1 MARNLLMFKHTKQ
14 QPNYMKKIALLITFA
29 FIALSTFAQTKYL
42 TRTGNV
48 SFFSHATLEDITA
61 NSHQATALLNSG
73 TGALAFKIP
82 IKSFEFEKALMQEHF
97 NENYMQSAKF
107 PQATFNGAVTNNS
120 TVNYTKS
127 GTYKTTVKGKLTI
140 HGVTKDV
147 EVPGEIIV
155 DTKGEKIT
163 TKTTYII
170 ALADY
175 GIKNDKAN
183 KIAENIEIRIN
194 TVMPVKK

>member
-1 MARNLLMFKHTKQ
+1 
-14 QPNYMKKIALLITFA
+14 MKKTALLIAFA
-29 FIALSTFAQTKYL
+29 FIAVSTFAQTKYL

-61 NSHQATALLNSG
+61 NSYQATALLNSG

-97 NENYMQSAKF
+97 NENYMQSDKF
-107 PQATFNGAVTNNS
+107 PQATFNGKLANNGAI
-120 TVNYTKS
+120 NYAKS
-127 GTYKTTVKGKLTI
+127 GTYKAVVKGKLTI

-155 DTKGEKIT
+155 DTKTKKIT
-163 TKTTYII
+163 TKANYTI

-183 KIAENIEIRIN
+183 KISENIEIRVN

>member
-1 MARNLLMFKHTKQ
+1 M
-14 QPNYMKKIALLITFA
+14 
-29 FIALSTFAQTKYL
+29 
-42 TRTGNV
+42 
-48 SFFSHATLEDITA
+48 
-61 NSHQATALLNSG
+61 
-73 TGALAFKIP
+73 
-82 IKSFEFEKALMQEHF
+82 
-97 NENYMQSAKF
+97 
-107 PQATFNGAVTNNS
+107 
-120 TVNYTKS
+120 
-127 GTYKTTVKGKLTI
+127 
-140 HGVTKDV
+140 
-147 EVPGEIIV
+147 